1 MEKLLIEYRN
11 SGALLK
17 DAKAINESACA
28 ARNYER
34 KMMP

>member
-17 DAKAINESACA
+17 DAKAINEI
-28 ARNYER
+28 ARAVDSER